1 MTLTEKTPSKEGSR
15 QGSFVVVET
24 ADHVP
29 EVGPDPPRERGPED
43 TGNTE
48 ASLGRA
54 GPGAGQAPSWVK
66 IECASAS
73 SWVRVAPDATTAST
87 DPLRAISSFSVM
99 PASEMLKLY
108 A

>member
-15 QGSFVVVET
+15 RGSFFVVET
-24 ADHVP
+24 ADQVP
-29 EVGPDPPRERGPED
+29 EVGRLHGFGAGRGRC
-43 TGNTE
+43 
-48 ASLGRA
+48 LA

-66 IECASAS
+66 IDCASAS